1 MPISGTQHNYP
12 GAMSTHLRDAQ
23 PDIGVPLRVV
33 EAKLE
38 LLSLVGVQ
46 VIRLES
52 VRLATRR
59 DGAVVVVVVEHVQ
72 RSGSRRTQV
81 EGDSNLLNVLGF
93 LEVVRDAA
101 TVVLVRAAENV
112 SLARPARVGPD
123 IVVPGVVR
131 YATVRAAATPRRPCV
146 VPIGLDV
153 DPGTLARIYQG

>member
-1 MPISGTQHNYP
+1 
-12 GAMSTHLRDAQ
+12 MSTHLRDAQ

-52 VRLATRR
+52 VRLAARR

-101 TVVLVRAAENV
+101 TVILIRAVEDIP
-112 SLARPARVGPD
+112 LARPARVGPY
-123 IVVPGVVR
+123 IVIPSVFG
-131 YATVRAAATPRRPCV
+131 YAAVRAAATP
-146 VPIGLDV
+146 
-153 DPGTLARIYQG
+153 